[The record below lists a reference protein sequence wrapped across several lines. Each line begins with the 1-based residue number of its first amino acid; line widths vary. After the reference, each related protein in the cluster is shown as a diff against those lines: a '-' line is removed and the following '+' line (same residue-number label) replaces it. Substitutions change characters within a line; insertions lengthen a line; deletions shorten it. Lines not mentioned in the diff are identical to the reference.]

1 MADADALS
9 GFSVVE
15 PAPAKINLALA
26 VTGRREDGYHLLDSL
41 VTFTAFGDRIGLA
54 PAAEDRFTLSGRFG
68 EALSADADNLVTRA
82 RDRLRAALAP
92 IGQATPPVHIHLEK
106 NLPIASGIG
115 GGSAD
120 AAATLRGL
128 LLLWR
133 AVLPGDTLEAL
144 ALGLGADVPMCL
156 ASRPLLARGIGEAIT
171 PVALPA
177 LPMVL
182 ANPLVGVSTPAVF
195 KALASRNNPPLA
207 LAGAAGWAE
216 ALAGLRN
223 DLEPPAR
230 TLCPEIVALSESL
243 ATTGPGLVRMS
254 GSGATCFALYDT
266 DTAARGAAA
275 ALARRHPHWF
285 FTATRTLEAKGK
297 GADDGAC

>member
-1 MADADALS
+1 MPTADSLS
-9 GFSVVE
+9 GFAVLE

-26 VTGRREDGYHLLDSL
+26 VTGQREDGYHLIDSL
-41 VTFTAFGDRIGLA
+41 VTFTAFGDRIGLSVA
-54 PAAEDRFTLSGRFG
+54 DQDRFTLSGGFS
-68 EALSADADNLVTRA
+68 EPLAADGDNLVTHA
-82 RDRLRAALAP
+82 RDRLRAALART
-92 IGQATPPVHIHLEK
+92 GQATPSVHIHLEK

-128 LLLWR
+128 LRLWQ
-133 AVLPGDTLEAL
+133 AELPKGELYAI

-156 ASRPLLARGIGEAIT
+156 AGRPLMARGIGEDIA

-195 KALASRNNPPLA
+195 KALASKHNPPLL
-207 LAGAAGWAE
+207 LATENTDWPDTISR
-216 ALAGLRN
+216 LRN

-230 TLCPEIVALSESL
+230 QLCPQIGQISESL
-243 ATTGPGLVRMS
+243 AATGANLVRMS
-254 GSGATCFALYDT
+254 GSGATCFALYPS
-266 DTAARGAAA
+266 DTAAETAAE
-275 ALARRHPHWF
+275 ALKRRHPHWF
-285 FTATRTLEAKGK
+285 FTATQTI
-297 GADDGAC
+297 GATDGAP

>member
-9 GFSVVE
+9 RFAVVE

-41 VTFTAFGDRIGLA
+41 VTFTAVGDRIGLA

-68 EALSADADNLVTRA
+68 GALSAGADNLVTRA
-82 RDRLRAALAP
+82 RDRLRAALATT
-92 IGQATPPVHIHLEK
+92 GQAAPPVHIHLEK

-128 LLLWR
+128 LRLWR
-133 AVLPGDTLEAL
+133 AALPGDALEAL

-156 ASRPLLARGIGEAIT
+156 AGRPLLARGVGEEIT

-177 LPMVL
+177 LAMVL

-195 KALASRNNPPLA
+195 QALASRNNPPLA
-207 LAGAAGWAE
+207 LAGAAGWAD
-216 ALAGLRN
+216 ALSGLRN
-223 DLEPPAR
+223 DLEPAAR
-230 TLCPEIVALSESL
+230 RLCPQIAVIAESL
-243 ATTGPGLVRMS
+243 ATTGPALVRMS
-254 GSGATCFALYDT
+254 GSGATCFALYET
-266 DTAARGAAA
+266 DAAAGTAAA
-275 ALARRHPHWF
+275 ALACRHPHWF
-285 FTATRTLEAKGK
+285 FAATRTLEGTDN
-297 GADDGAC
+297 GAY